1 MQISKET
8 IDILKNFASINSN
21 ILIRKGKVLSTI
33 STAKNIYARAEVAED
48 FPEEVAVY
56 DLNSLLALLTLMENQ
71 TVDFGEK
78 SLTMS
83 KDNGKFEYF
92 YSAPNVIVA
101 APAKEIEIDSHYEFK
116 LTAEDVNMI
125 MKAAAIT
132 GAPTITISSKGENVT
147 LTIGDKKNDTA
158 NTYKKIIGTSEHSF
172 DCHMAVENFKIVPM
186 HIMLQSRKRKHFSL
200 STQQNHWGILSQW
213 NQIRWYNYEHIS
225 NI

>member
-116 LTAEDVNMI
+116 LTSEDVNMI

-158 NTYKKIIGTSEHSF
+158 NTYKKIIGKSEHSF
-172 DCHMAVENFKIVPM
+172 DCHMAVENFKIVPDAYAVTISKKKAF
-186 HIMLQSRKRKHFSL
+186 HFKHETKALEYFIAMEPDSKV
-200 STQQNHWGILSQW
+200 
-213 NQIRWYNYEHIS
+213 
-225 NI
+225 

>member
-101 APAKEIEIDSHYEFK
+101 APAKEIEID
-116 LTAEDVNMI
+116 
-125 MKAAAIT
+125 
-132 GAPTITISSKGENVT
+132 
-147 LTIGDKKNDTA
+147 
-158 NTYKKIIGTSEHSF
+158 
-172 DCHMAVENFKIVPM
+172 
-186 HIMLQSRKRKHFSL
+186 
-200 STQQNHWGILSQW
+200 
-213 NQIRWYNYEHIS
+213 
-225 NI
+225 